1 MKRLDLSEREA
12 VVLALLAMTG
22 ATAFDTE
29 AAMVTEIGRRFQVR
43 FGVQITGPD
52 VVRVLDKIKSLISR
66 DEDVVVDDG

>member
-1 MKRLDLSEREA
+1 
-12 VVLALLAMTG
+12 MTG
-22 ATAFDTE
+22 ATAFDSE
-29 AAMVTEIGRRFQVR
+29 AAMVTEIGRRFHVR